1 MLIAVVLISCF
12 YSVQG
17 FLKTFSAGEGRQCA
31 KILINRKLHFLGPSI
46 NISTKFDLPLVVLEG
61 QNYEIAFESTED
73 INEDVGRNNF
83 LTPDDS
89 TLYLTVGN
97 TTWFK
102 WEDFSGSNG
111 KTRSENWEMQWWKG
125 DVQNAKRAFGMRV
138 RHASKKD
145 K

>member
-17 FLKTFSAGEGRQCA
+17 FLKTFSVGEGRQYA
-31 KILINRKLHFLGPSI
+31 KIWINSQLLCLGPSI
-46 NISTKFDLPLVVLEG
+46 NISTKFDLPIVVLEG
-61 QNYEIAFESTED
+61 QNYEIAFESTEE
-73 INEDVGRNNF
+73 ITGEDARNNF

-102 WEDFSGSNG
+102 FTGSNG
-111 KTRSENWEMQWWKG
+111 QSRSENWEIQWWKG
-125 DVQNAKRAFGMRV
+125 DIQNEKRAFGMRV